1 MSSRLAGLIRRL
13 RSFHGPPAPPP
24 MRDPYRLLLW
34 EQVGYMAADPE
45 RLAAY
50 RMLEDRV
57 GTAPLAILSAP
68 LPALR
73 AVTRRGGSIAVAQ
86 RAERLRIVAER
97 VLDKWAGNL
106 RPVLRLSLADARR
119 ELAKYPSIG
128 EPGAER
134 ILMLCGS
141 HPVLGLDSNALR
153 VLQRLGYGREFPQW
167 AKSYRSSQAAAEREL
182 PATTVARRAAAL
194 LLRRHGQTLCRRS
207 SPRCSECPLQP
218 DCPTG
223 RARRS

>member
-1 MSSRLAGLIRRL
+1 MPAGCARGAAPTNRSTATSGLAK
-13 RSFHGPPAPPP
+13 
-24 MRDPYRLLLW
+24 
-34 EQVGYMAADPE
+34 
-45 RLAAY
+45 
-50 RMLEDRV
+50 
-57 GTAPLAILSAP
+57 
-68 LPALR
+68 
-73 AVTRRGGSIAVAQ
+73 VAQ
-86 RAERLRIVAER
+86 AATNIFLYQSTRTAEGRA
-97 VLDKWAGNL
+97 
-106 RPVLRLSLADARR
+106 
-119 ELAKYPSIG
+119 Y
-128 EPGAER
+128 
-134 ILMLCGS
+134 
-141 HPVLGLDSNALR
+141 HPTAVLGLDSNALR

>member
-1 MSSRLAGLIRRL
+1 
-13 RSFHGPPAPPP
+13 
-24 MRDPYRLLLW
+24 
-34 EQVGYMAADPE
+34 MASDPE
-45 RLAAY
+45 RLAAF
-50 RMLEDRV
+50 RLLEDRV
-57 GTAPLAILSAP
+57 GTTPMAILSAP
-68 LPALR
+68 ITTLR

-106 RPVLRLSLADARR
+106 RPVLRLPFADARR
-119 ELAKYPSIG
+119 ELAKYPAIG

-141 HPVLGLDSNALR
+141 HPVLGLDSNGLR

-167 AKSYRSSQAAAEREL
+167 AKSYRVSQAAAEREL
-182 PATTVARRAAAL
+182 PATAATRRAASL

-207 SPRCSECPLQP
+207 APRCGECPLQP

-223 RARRS
+223 RARRP